1 MSSGKVLRIFFCF
14 NAAMQLIIIIL
25 KYICRNSDEVAYCRV
40 GSKNLWARIIK
51 MHRLQNETA

>member
-1 MSSGKVLRIFFCF
+1 
-14 NAAMQLIIIIL
+14 MQLIIIIL

-40 GSKNLWARIIK
+40 GSKKLWARIIK